1 MPKYQCKELKATR
14 LGFGEALVELGHENP
29 NVVVLGG
36 DVTGSVRTDLFMK
49 AFPDR
54 FISVGVSEQ
63 DMMGTAAGLA
73 LVGKI
78 PFASTYGEF
87 ATGRPFDQIRQS
99 IAYSE
104 LPVKICASHCGI
116 TVGPD
121 GATHQSLEDI
131 ALMRILPHMTVAS
144 PCDYHQAKKMVK
156 ASVQWNHPI
165 YIRFFRDNTPVF
177 TDPNGAF
184 EFGKADVLINGTE
197 VTVIACGLQVWEA
210 ILAEEVLAAEKI
222 SCRVINMHTIKPL
235 DKEAIVKAA
244 NETGAIVTA
253 EDHQIHGGL
262 GGAVAEVL
270 AQTIPT
276 PQEFVAVNDT
286 FGESGK
292 GDELM
297 KKYGIAKDDIV
308 KAVHKVLKRKRKL

>member
-1 MPKYQCKELKATR
+1 MPKYSSKELKATR
-14 LGFGEALVELGHENP
+14 LGFGEALVELGNENP

-36 DVTGSVRTDLFMK
+36 DVTGSVRTDLFKK

-54 FISVGVSEQ
+54 FFSVGIAEQ

-73 LVGKI
+73 IAGKI
-78 PFASTYGEF
+78 PFASAYGEF

-99 IAYSE
+99 IAYSQ

-144 PCDYHQAKKMVK
+144 PCDYHEAKKMVK
-156 ASVQWNHPI
+156 ATVSWNHPI
-165 YIRFFRDNTPVF
+165 YIRLFRDNTPVF
-177 TDPNGAF
+177 TDASSPF
-184 EFGKADVLINGTE
+184 ELGKSVTLIDGHDVTI
-197 VTVIACGLQVWEA
+197 VACGLQVWEA
-210 ILAEEVLAAEKI
+210 ILAEEVLSAQGI
-222 SCRVINMHTIKPL
+222 SARVINMHTIKPL
-235 DKEAIVKAA
+235 DKDVLMKAA
-244 NETGAIVTA
+244 RETGAIVTA

-262 GGAVAEVL
+262 GGAVAEFLV
-270 AQTIPT
+270 QTCPI

-286 FGESGK
+286 FGESGP

-308 KAVHKVLKRKRKL
+308 KATLKVIRRKKK

>member
-1 MPKYQCKELKATR
+1 MPKLQSTDLKATR
-14 LGFGEALVELGHENP
+14 LGFGEALVELGRENP

-54 FISVGVSEQ
+54 FITVGVAEQ
-63 DMMGTAAGLA
+63 DMIGTAAGLA
-73 LVGKI
+73 VAGKI

-87 ATGRPFDQIRQS
+87 AVGRPFDQIRQS
-99 IAYSE
+99 LAYSD

-131 ALMRILPHMTVAS
+131 AIMRVLPHMTVAT
-144 PCDYHQAKKMVK
+144 PCDYHETKRMVK
-156 ASVQWNHPI
+156 ATMSWKHPI

-177 TDPNGAF
+177 TDPNAPF
-184 EFGKADVLINGTE
+184 ELGKADVLIDGTD

-210 ILAEEVLAAEKI
+210 ILAEDILAADGI
-222 SCRVINMHTIKPL
+222 RVRLLNMHTIKPL
-235 DKEAIVKAA
+235 DKDAVIKAA
-244 NETGAIVTA
+244 RETGAIVTA
-253 EDHQIHGGL
+253 EDHQRHAGL

-270 AQTIPT
+270 AEHSPT

-297 KKYGIAKDDIV
+297 RKYGIAKDDIV
-308 KAVHKVLKRKRKL
+308 KAVRRVLKRKRS